1 MKKSS
6 PFHLVPEYPSASAAI
21 CAAHAES
28 IRKLLGSDNLNMTVK
43 FAKGS
48 SKIEPKITPAT
59 DLEYTFATWT
69 QFERDCGLSRV
80 YGGVHFRD
88 SVEVIEDMAHSIAS
102 LNFQRVLKH
111 FVGADDNLQRNS
123 DLLH

>member
-1 MKKSS
+1 
-6 PFHLVPEYPSASAAI
+6 
-21 CAAHAES
+21 
-28 IRKLLGSDNLNMTVK
+28 MTVK

-88 SVEVIEDMAHSIAS
+88 SVEVIEEMAHSIAGFNIEHVQQYLS
-102 LNFQRVLKH
+102 EQPDK
-111 FVGADDNLQRNS
+111 NLQLNS
-123 DLLH
+123 DLVY